1 MPTETTVVYRD
12 PFQVT
17 LDIVSGTLPGIDL
30 GTLLQQYPQQI
41 IDLVAE
47 GAKAGGFTA
56 EMVEKCVGE
65 IFRDTGPEG
74 GVLGNINLLGLLSH
88 FTEKYALR
96 PLGTEVT
103 HAQDDSEVPSPSK
116 PRRAGHPRKVAGQRT
131 SKKTK
136 AVDAPIKDQV
146 RAYLGSLANT
156 KRLLAAAG
164 SNAKLAK
171 QIRDVEGIPVQD
183 ANFYWILKHTYPEL
197 VGQKRSKGRKR

>member
-1 MPTETTVVYRD
+1 VYRD

-30 GTLLQQYPQQI
+30 GALLQQYPQQI

-56 EMVEKCVGE
+56 EMVEKYVGE

-74 GVLGNINLLGLLSH
+74 GMLGNINLLGLLSH

-96 PLGTEVT
+96 PLGTEV
-103 HAQDDSEVPSPSK
+103 AQTQGDAEVSAPSK
-116 PRRAGHPRKVAGQRT
+116 PCRTTRPRKAAGQRA

-136 AVDAPIKDQV
+136 IVDVPIGDQV

-156 KRLLAAAG
+156 RRLLAAAG
-164 SNAKLAK
+164 SKAKLAK
-171 QIRDVEGIPVQD
+171 QIRDMEEIPVQY
-183 ANFYWILKHTYPEL
+183 ANLCWILKHAYPEL
-197 VGQKRSKGRKR
+197 VSKKRSKARKH